1 MPAASHQP
9 VHLPGHPHA
18 SKQGA
23 RRIDRDSGKEI
34 PGIARL
40 PCDRCHWKKLGVQRG
55 SPQKPRVT
63 RFHLLLAAIVILA
76 TKNAAAATPTSSS
89 NHEWQDPR
97 VFGVNKLPPRNS
109 AWPCP
114 DNASAWKSHYD
125 HSPWVRSLNG
135 DWKFHWSPDPD
146 ARPRNFFEPGF
157 DTTAWKQIPVP
168 SCLELQGYGVPIYL
182 NYGYPFQVNPPRV
195 MDEPP
200 VEYTAHA
207 QRNPVGSY
215 LREFDV
221 PAGWRGQRVLLHF
234 AGVSSAMYLWVNGT
248 RIGYSEDSRSPAEFD
263 ITDHV
268 RPGANTLA
276 VEVYRFCDGSY
287 LEDQDMWRLSGI
299 FRDVF
304 LYTTPEQTLW
314 DSYVHAAVD
323 EDLKSARV
331 SLHYTLR
338 NVSAVKADNLRVRLS
353 LRAPDGSLVGARPLL
368 DEAVG
373 EIEAGFS
380 PCRTT
385 TAAVVNQPLL
395 WTSETPNVHDA
406 LVELVRDGKVIEAR
420 RFDVGFRR
428 VEIRGPEILVNGR
441 PIKIKGVNRHEFDPA
456 TGYTLTRERMEQDI
470 RLIKQ
475 ANLNFVRSSHYPNDP
490 RWYELCNR
498 NGLFVLDEANVE
510 SHGLSYHKNVL
521 PGDRDEWRAACVDR
535 MQRMVLRN
543 RSAPCVV
550 IWSLGNEAGYGNVF
564 LSMREAALAA
574 DPERR
579 PIQYADMNRAADM
592 DSQTY
597 PTVEWLLQHVA
608 GKAVRKGER
617 GESTNEAQHGRYPS
631 GRPFVMNEYAH
642 AMGNSLGNLKDY
654 WDVIEKHPILAGG
667 FIWEW
672 VDQTPYKTAPD
683 GRKFFAYGGDFGDK
697 PNDGVFCCKGLV
709 DAERAPR
716 PHYWEAKKVLQ
727 FIKILPEDMAHGK
740 VRIRNGYDFISLDRF
755 DADWVLEADGRLVAE
770 GKLDKLDLA
779 PGEERVVTVSWNGTA
794 MKPGMECYLTVRF
807 RLAGNESWAGAGHV
821 AAWEQLAV
829 PVPPSAIAGNDTVA
843 EVPFREMDG
852 DWVAEAN
859 GTGVRIDGRQGW
871 LKSLKLSG
879 QEVLTS
885 PVKPSFWR
893 VPIDN
898 DIGWKTPKLMGA
910 WKSAVDNA
918 KLVSVAPGTSPGRLT
933 ARLKLATGHCEMSY
947 VLDTDG
953 ALRVEMA
960 LEPADKAPEMPR
972 VGVHFSIPHQMNV
985 VRWFGRGPHENYRDR
1000 KSGAAIGIHH
1010 STVNEWITP
1019 YVRPQENANRS
1030 DVRWV
1035 EFSGD
1040 DGIGLRIEAE
1050 ALPFGVS
1057 AWPYSA
1063 ADLAASSHDYQLPQ
1077 RDFIT
1082 VNLDGAQMGVGG
1094 DNSWGLPVLQK
1105 YRLKAGQN
1113 HRFAIVIRGAS
1124 MKQGQKPAQ

>member
-1 MPAASHQP
+1 M
-9 VHLPGHPHA
+9 
-18 SKQGA
+18 
-23 RRIDRDSGKEI
+23 
-34 PGIARL
+34 
-40 PCDRCHWKKLGVQRG
+40 
-55 SPQKPRVT
+55 T
-63 RFHLLLAAIVILA
+63 RFAVILA
-76 TKNAAAATPTSSS
+76 ALAVFATKGAAPAGPASATGD
-89 NHEWQDPR
+89 EWRDPR
-97 VFGVNKLPPRNS
+97 VFSVNKLPARGS

-114 DNASAWKSHYD
+114 DSDSAWKSDYD
-125 HSPWVRSLNG
+125 RSPWVLSLNG
-135 DWKFHWSPDPD
+135 DWRFHWSPDPD
-146 ARPRNFFEPGF
+146 ARPLDFFEPGF
-157 DTTAWKQIPVP
+157 DATSWKRIRVP
-168 SCLELQGYGVPIYL
+168 SCWELQGYGVPIYL

-215 LREFDV
+215 LREFEV
-221 PAGWRGQRVLLHF
+221 PAAWRGQRVLLHF

-248 RIGYSEDSRSPAEFD
+248 RIGYSEDSRSPSEFD

-268 RPGANTLA
+268 RPGTNTLA

-314 DSYVHAAVD
+314 DSFVHAVPD
-323 EDLKSARV
+323 EDLMNARV

-338 NVSAVKADNLRVRLS
+338 NASAVKADNLRIRLS
-353 LRAPDGSLVGARPLL
+353 LRAPDGSPVNGRPLL

-373 EIEAGFS
+373 ETGAGFS
-380 PCRTT
+380 PTRITG
-385 TAAVVNQPLL
+385 TALVERPLL
-395 WTSETPNVHDA
+395 WSSETPDVYDA

-428 VEIRGPEILVNGR
+428 VEIRGPEFLVNGR
-441 PIKIKGVNRHEFDPA
+441 PVKIKGVNRHEFDPA

-498 NGLFVLDEANVE
+498 HGLFVLDEANVE

-535 MQRMVLRN
+535 MERMVIRN
-543 RSAPCVV
+543 RGAPSVV

-574 DPERR
+574 DPGRR

-597 PTVEWLLQHVA
+597 PTIEWLLQHVA

-617 GESTNEAQHGRYPS
+617 GESTNEEQHGKYPS
-631 GRPFVMNEYAH
+631 GRPFLMNEYAH
-642 AMGNSLGNLKDY
+642 AMSNSLGNLKDY
-654 WDVIEKHPILAGG
+654 WDVIEKHPMLIGG

-683 GRKFFAYGGDFGDK
+683 GRRFFAYGGDFGDK
-697 PNDGVFCCKGLV
+697 PNDGVFCCKGMV
-709 DAERAPR
+709 DAERNPR
-716 PHYWEAKKVLQ
+716 PHYWEAKKVFQ
-727 FIKILPEDMAHGK
+727 SIKVLPEDMARGRI
-740 VRIRNGYDFISLDRF
+740 RIRNGYDFISLGRF
-755 DADWVLEADGRLVAE
+755 DADWVLEAGGRKVAE
-770 GKLDKLDLA
+770 GRLETPGLA
-779 PGEERVVTVSWNGTA
+779 PGEERVVTVPWNGA
-794 MKPGMECYLTVRF
+794 AIKPGMEHYFTVRF
-807 RLAGNESWAGAGHV
+807 RLAGGESWAGAGHV
-821 AAWEQLAV
+821 VAWEQLAV
-829 PVPPSAIAGNDTVA
+829 PAPPSAIAGSDAVS
-843 EVPFREMDG
+843 EVPFRKLDG

-859 GTGVRIDGRQGW
+859 GTSARIDGCQGW
-871 LKSLKLSG
+871 LTSLKLSG
-879 QEVLTS
+879 REVLKS

-893 VPIDN
+893 VPTDN

-910 WKSAVDNA
+910 WKNAVDKA
-918 KLVSVAPGTSPGRLT
+918 KLVSLAPGTPVGSLV
-933 ARLKLATGHCEMSY
+933 ARLELATGRCEIQY
-947 VLDTDG
+947 VLLADG

-960 LEPADKAPEMPR
+960 LEPAAKAPELPR
-972 VGVHFSIPHQMNV
+972 VGLQFAIPHQMDG
-985 VRWFGRGPHENYRDR
+985 VRWFGRGPHENYWDR

-1010 STVNEWITP
+1010 GTVNEWITP

-1030 DVRWV
+1030 DVRWI
-1035 EFSGD
+1035 EFSGA
-1040 DGIGLRIEAE
+1040 DGNGLRLEAE
-1050 ALPFGVS
+1050 KLPFGVS

-1063 ADLAASSHDYQLPQ
+1063 TDLATSSHHYQLPK

-1082 VNLDGAQMGVGG
+1082 VNVDGAQMGVGG
-1094 DNSWGLPVLQK
+1094 DNSWGLPVLGQ
-1105 YRLKAGQN
+1105 YRLKAGQG
-1113 HRFAIVIRGAS
+1113 HRFVIKIRSATGGGKPDVRS
-1124 MKQGQKPAQ
+1124 GGQ